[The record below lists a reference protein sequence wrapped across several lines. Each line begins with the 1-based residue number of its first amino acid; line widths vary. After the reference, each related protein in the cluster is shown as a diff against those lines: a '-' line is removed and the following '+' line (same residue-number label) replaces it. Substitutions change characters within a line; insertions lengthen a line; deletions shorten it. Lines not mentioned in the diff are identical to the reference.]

1 MKHHLL
7 AAALVAAFA
16 AAPAQAVT
24 LTSSSGAAVT
34 SYSSGSLL
42 AYDLDFTTLGT
53 ASLTFTLD
61 AADIGSTLSFNAL
74 VRNLSGLGIDG
85 VTMTLTGASFGE
97 PGSIATD
104 GFQAIT
110 ASGSSAQQ
118 AWARFS
124 PGLTT
129 DLYLGAPLGEGT
141 NWTINLAGAQAGGS
155 FTIAVAVPEP
165 ETYAL
170 MLAGMALVGV
180 AARRAHRVKG

>member
-16 AAPAQAVT
+16 AAPIHAAT

-34 SYSSGSLL
+34 SWSSGSLL

-61 AADIGSTLSFNAL
+61 AADIGGTLSFNAL
-74 VRNLSGLGIDG
+74 VRNLSGLGING
-85 VTMTLTGASFGE
+85 MTMSITGASFGA
-97 PGSIATD
+97 PGSITTD
-104 GFQAIT
+104 GFQT
-110 ASGSSAQQ
+110 PASGSSAQQ
-118 AWARFS
+118 AWATFS
-124 PGLTT
+124 PAMTT
-129 DLYLGAPLGEGT
+129 EFYIGAPLGDGT
-141 NWTINLAGAQAGGS
+141 DWTINLAGAQVGDS

-170 MLAGMALVGV
+170 MLAGMAIVGM
-180 AARRAHRVKG
+180 AARRSRRVKG